1 MPNYLPLL
9 NLSNVFDDLSQRMDL
24 EASTQGMPLFQ
35 RAVFMNI
42 DYQPYILPLEEA
54 LPENQIQ
61 AKEVLAFQSYEPF
74 VFNDGHL
81 SYFNFQHVVPITIG
95 QSLDVG
101 FVSQKEW
108 ALTTEKGLPERL
120 RNGLEN
126 YLKVYRNNIQ
136 LADSEL
142 TPIEEAKRDLLK
154 ESFLKYFHKELDIEK
169 VYQLPIEKIQDEFSQ
184 ESELT
189 LKSIQRNVKEY
200 EHILAIDDWE
210 KLDLHLT
217 IQAERQAEYI
227 EDSSFSPWK
236 VSLWQNQHYLGTLA
250 YGENWGNEFNIRDE
264 LQKLEKLLPMHAYER
279 LLAEE
284 DVLSFEKS
292 CSEQFHE
299 LEKNTRTMDQTRL
312 PKIPIEEIMAIIQ
325 QLPSDVLAK
334 QKTYQ
339 KDFDLGNDFLLRFR
353 IQGDKTYP
361 DLNDTSKVIPYAV
374 EYIHEFLGIEQ
385 KRGVFYD
392 SSWKNRT
399 NIEDSLVHLQTV
411 IESKN
416 VDALYPPDE
425 VETFIQRCNEMQQAE
440 DMYRFVA
447 DLPVYEDGERYTIEQ
462 NLSGIDY
469 DLATVATYETEYGV
483 DLNTSYNQVI
493 LYDYQGGPDDILFM
507 TDNPKQLVEEIQSL
521 DAFSAFMDSRI
532 YDFSLVPTEQNS
544 EKYDLAKKQAESIFE
559 VKGMLSYLK
568 SNLEKTKAYFKESF
582 EESTKENVQKE
593 FPNKRDEFER

>member
-1 MPNYLPLL
+1 M
-9 NLSNVFDDLSQRMDL
+9 
-24 EASTQGMPLFQ
+24 
-35 RAVFMNI
+35 
-42 DYQPYILPLEEA
+42 
-54 LPENQIQ
+54 
-61 AKEVLAFQSYEPF
+61 
-74 VFNDGHL
+74 
-81 SYFNFQHVVPITIG
+81 VPITIG

-108 ALTTEKGLPERL
+108 ALTTEKELPERL

-250 YGENWGNEFNIRDE
+250 YGENWGNEFDIRDE

-312 PKIPIEEIMAIIQ
+312 PKIPIEEIMATIQ
-325 QLPSDVLAK
+325 QLPSDILAK

-392 SSWKNRT
+392 SSWKNRS

-447 DLPVYEDGERYTIEQ
+447 ELPIYEEGERYTIEQ

-469 DLATVATYETEYGV
+469 GLATVATYETDYGV

-507 TDNPKQLVEEIQSL
+507 TDNPKKLVEEIQSL
-521 DAFSAFMDSRI
+521 DAFSSFMDSRI
-532 YDFSLVPTEQNS
+532 YNFSLVPTEQNS

-568 SNLEKTKAYFKESF
+568 SNPEKTKSYFLSSLGCNTYIQPVSSMPPIKKLPGKER
-582 EESTKENVQKE
+582 KNM
-593 FPNKRDEFER
+593 

>member
-74 VFNDGHL
+74 VFNNGHL

-108 ALTTEKGLPERL
+108 ALTTEKELPERL
-120 RNGLEN
+120 RNGLKN

-200 EHILAIDDWE
+200 EHVLAIDDWE

-447 DLPVYEDGERYTIEQ
+447 ELPVYEDGERYTIEQ

-544 EKYDLAKKQAESIFE
+544 EKYDLAIKQAESIFE

-568 SNLEKTKAYFKESF
+568 SNPEKTKSYFKESF
-582 EESTKENVQKE
+582 EKSVKENYQKD
-593 FPNKRDEFER
+593 FSNKRDEVER

>member
-61 AKEVLAFQSYEPF
+61 AKEILAFQSYEPF

-108 ALTTEKGLPERL
+108 ALTTEKELPERL

-136 LADSEL
+136 IEDSEL
-142 TPIEEAKRDLLK
+142 TPIEEAKRELLK

-284 DVLSFEKS
+284 DILSFEKS

-312 PKIPIEEIMAIIQ
+312 PKIPIEEIMATIQ
-325 QLPSDVLAK
+325 QLPSDVLSK

-392 SSWKNRT
+392 SSWKNRS

-447 DLPVYEDGERYTIEQ
+447 ELPVYEDGERYTIEQ

-521 DAFSAFMDSRI
+521 DAFSSFMDSRI
-532 YDFSLVPTEQNS
+532 YNFSLVPTEQNS

-559 VKGMLSYLK
+559 VKGMLNYLK
-568 SNLEKTKAYFKESF
+568 SNPEKTKAYFKESF
-582 EESTKENVQKE
+582 EENEREIYQKE
-593 FPNKRDEFER
+593 FPDKKNEFER

>member
-1 MPNYLPLL
+1 MQNYLPLF
-9 NLSNVFDDLSQRMDL
+9 NLSNGLYDLTQRMDI
-24 EASTQGMPLFQ
+24 ETISEGTPLFQ
-35 RAVFMNI
+35 RAVIINI
-42 DYQPYILPLEEA
+42 DYQTYVVPIDEV

-61 AKEVLAFQSYEPF
+61 AKEELAFQSYESF
-74 VFNDGHL
+74 IDKDGHL
-81 SYFNFQHVVPITIG
+81 SYFNFQHAVPITQG
-95 QSLDVG
+95 QDVN
-101 FVSQKEW
+101 FQLSSQKEW
-108 ALTTEKGLPERL
+108 ALTTEKELPERL
-120 RNGLEN
+120 INGLEN
-126 YLKVYRNNIQ
+126 YLKVYRNNLQ
-136 LADSEL
+136 LSDSGL
-142 TPIEEAKRDLLK
+142 TPIEEAKRELFK
-154 ESFLKYFHKELDIEK
+154 ESFLKYFHKELNIEK
-169 VYQLPIEKIQDEFSQ
+169 VYQLSIEKIQDEFSQ
-184 ESELT
+184 ESELA
-189 LKSIQRNVKEY
+189 LKSIQKNVKEY
-200 EHILAIDDWE
+200 EHILTINEWE

-250 YGENWGNEFNIRDE
+250 YGENWGNEFDIRDE
-264 LQKLEKLLPMHAYER
+264 LQQLENILPMHAYER

-284 DVLSFEKS
+284 DVISFEKS

-312 PKIPIEEIMAIIQ
+312 PKIPIEEIMATIQ
-325 QLPSDVLAK
+325 QLPSDVLSK

-361 DLNDTSKVIPYAV
+361 DLNDTSKIIPYAV

-392 SSWKNRT
+392 SSWKNRS

-447 DLPVYEDGERYTIEQ
+447 ELPTYEDGERYTIEQ
-462 NLSGIDY
+462 NLSGVDY
-469 DLATVATYETEYGV
+469 GLATVATYETDYGV

-507 TDNPKQLVEEIQSL
+507 TDNPKELVEEIQSL
-521 DAFSAFMDSRI
+521 DAFSQFMDSRI
-532 YDFSLVPTEQNS
+532 NDFSLVPTEQNL

-559 VKGMLSYLK
+559 VKGMLNYLK
-568 SNLEKTKAYFKESF
+568 SNPEKTKSYFKESF
-582 EESTKENVQKE
+582 EESVKENYQKE
-593 FPNKRDEFER
+593 FPTKRDKFER